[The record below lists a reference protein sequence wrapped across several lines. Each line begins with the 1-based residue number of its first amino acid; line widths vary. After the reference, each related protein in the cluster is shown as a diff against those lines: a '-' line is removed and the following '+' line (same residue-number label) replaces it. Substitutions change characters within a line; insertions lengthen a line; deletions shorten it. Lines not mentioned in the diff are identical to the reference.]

1 MLADKF
7 TLLKGEVV
15 SASEV
20 FDLISTRQ
28 VPFEMIKDIFT
39 EMTSE
44 GGKFYKMQEKQAETL
59 AGKISNLKDKFQI
72 MNAEIGTKGDKILK
86 GAIDAT
92 SSLMAN
98 YEHTGRVLIGMVGTY
113 GAYRAALALTTK
125 YGVFDAATKELQ
137 VRATLKLAWAN
148 QVAAAK
154 QALLNSTLLSNPF
167 VAVTALVVGLG
178 FAMWNFYKA
187 GTQATKTQQAL
198 NDVTEEYNKSI
209 NSEMN
214 MLNSLYGRMSR
225 AEKGTK
231 EYEEAKSAIIRQFG
245 KYHDGLNEELNRVNG
260 LSTAYLKL
268 KDAVLESAKA
278 RAMDSATEKASD
290 LFAEVQSRSGDK
302 IIDIL
307 KKRYGEI
314 NVESIYGQLR
324 EYIEGGELTKE
335 AKDIIDMFETSY
347 VSAQGVAGQAQTYSI
362 NILESE
368 INKIREAKN
377 VFEGAISKAAL
388 KFGSGTKETVDKTV
402 DAITYSTDK
411 QLMVAL
417 DAAKKKLSELQ
428 DQARQ
433 GIIPVDK
440 VEEQRDVV
448 EKITKDLAAMGVEL
462 DKNDNKS
469 SDKEKQKEREE
480 EVKRFLNGV
489 QAQVDEYRKKFNI
502 YNKLYES
509 TGEKPDIDFGLTFDG
524 EPDLVK
530 YIKEKMRQVGGK
542 GLKLDVD
549 FLTAD
554 FGDILQGATFDDQT
568 MTKLKALFDE
578 LRDIAGSEFESME
591 NLYSKYATYTQNKA
605 KLDRKYIE
613 ERRKL
618 IENNVEAQVLAEHTR
633 IYKEESDRLVTEFAE
648 KDRAFNDFVASIANQ
663 SVDRLRF
670 LLMQL
675 QATLTQETAK
685 GASDDTIAML
695 KAKIAALEE
704 ELRSAQKNLNSK
716 DNAEDSYKKWK
727 QLQSVLGKV
736 NKSFDEIGDSVGGL
750 GGEIISL
757 AGDITTSTLEMING
771 ITELANWSI
780 QSTKMTAEGVS
791 KSIQAVERASV
802 ILAVIS
808 AALQIATK
816 IWSLVSKSS
825 EISEKTIKQYQALVK
840 ATNDVTTA
848 QKELI
853 ATLSGMDAQREYE
866 KTLAVIR
873 RQVAETIKLGKEYMN
888 SGETLFKSTY
898 GYRNQKELKKYAK
911 DIEGVLGVS
920 YKSLGTRLEG
930 LFDLSVDQLKA
941 LRELTWVWA
950 ALDDD
955 VRGYLESLIELDDK
969 TNDLLNT
976 TKEAFTGTEFDE
988 IMNGLDDFIISA
1000 DSDFSML
1007 AENFEKYMSNAM
1019 LNIVK
1024 TQYLTKALKGWAD
1037 DFSEMM
1043 SDGALSEAEKTYLEN
1058 LYKTI
1063 AEEGKRRYDA
1073 AKEAAG
1079 VSDTQTNLQGIAKS
1093 AASITEDT
1101 ALILGGYLDSIR
1113 LAVIPSSEYLTGE
1126 FRTTM
1131 NQFTVYQSQ
1140 MVGYLA
1146 SIDANTKRSA
1156 NASANLAE
1164 NIGKVMVAEPDGWK
1178 LNVKA

>member
-1 MLADKF
+1 M
-7 TLLKGEVV
+7 

-59 AGKISNLKDKFQI
+59 AGKIANLKDKFHI
-72 MNAEIGTKGDKILK
+72 MNEEIGTKGDKILK
-86 GAIDAT
+86 GAVDVT

-98 YEHTGRVLIGMVGTY
+98 YEQTGRALIGMVGTY

-402 DAITYSTDK
+402 DTITYSTDK

-433 GIIPVDK
+433 GIIPIDK

-448 EKITKDLAAMGVEL
+448 EKITKDLAAMGI
-462 DKNDNKS
+462 DWTKTTISQAIRKS
-469 SDKEKQKEREE
+469 
-480 EVKRFLNGV
+480 
-489 QAQVDEYRKKFNI
+489 RK
-502 YNKLYES
+502 
-509 TGEKPDIDFGLTFDG
+509 
-524 EPDLVK
+524 
-530 YIKEKMRQVGGK
+530 
-542 GLKLDVD
+542 
-549 FLTAD
+549 
-554 FGDILQGATFDDQT
+554 
-568 MTKLKALFDE
+568 
-578 LRDIAGSEFESME
+578 
-591 NLYSKYATYTQNKA
+591 
-605 KLDRKYIE
+605 
-613 ERRKL
+613 
-618 IENNVEAQVLAEHTR
+618 
-633 IYKEESDRLVTEFAE
+633 
-648 KDRAFNDFVASIANQ
+648 
-663 SVDRLRF
+663 
-670 LLMQL
+670 
-675 QATLTQETAK
+675 
-685 GASDDTIAML
+685 
-695 KAKIAALEE
+695 
-704 ELRSAQKNLNSK
+704 
-716 DNAEDSYKKWK
+716 
-727 QLQSVLGKV
+727 
-736 NKSFDEIGDSVGGL
+736 
-750 GGEIISL
+750 
-757 AGDITTSTLEMING
+757 
-771 ITELANWSI
+771 
-780 QSTKMTAEGVS
+780 
-791 KSIQAVERASV
+791 
-802 ILAVIS
+802 
-808 AALQIATK
+808 
-816 IWSLVSKSS
+816 
-825 EISEKTIKQYQALVK
+825 SEK
-840 ATNDVTTA
+840 
-848 QKELI
+848 
-853 ATLSGMDAQREYE
+853 
-866 KTLAVIR
+866 
-873 RQVAETIKLGKEYMN
+873 
-888 SGETLFKSTY
+888 
-898 GYRNQKELKKYAK
+898 KK
-911 DIEGVLGVS
+911 
-920 YKSLGTRLEG
+920 
-930 LFDLSVDQLKA
+930 
-941 LRELTWVWA
+941 
-950 ALDDD
+950 
-955 VRGYLESLIELDDK
+955 
-969 TNDLLNT
+969 
-976 TKEAFTGTEFDE
+976 
-988 IMNGLDDFIISA
+988 
-1000 DSDFSML
+1000 
-1007 AENFEKYMSNAM
+1007 
-1019 LNIVK
+1019 
-1024 TQYLTKALKGWAD
+1024 
-1037 DFSEMM
+1037 
-1043 SDGALSEAEKTYLEN
+1043 
-1058 LYKTI
+1058 
-1063 AEEGKRRYDA
+1063 
-1073 AKEAAG
+1073 
-1079 VSDTQTNLQGIAKS
+1079 
-1093 AASITEDT
+1093 
-1101 ALILGGYLDSIR
+1101 
-1113 LAVIPSSEYLTGE
+1113 
-1126 FRTTM
+1126 
-1131 NQFTVYQSQ
+1131 
-1140 MVGYLA
+1140 
-1146 SIDANTKRSA
+1146 
-1156 NASANLAE
+1156 
-1164 NIGKVMVAEPDGWK
+1164 
-1178 LNVKA
+1178 